1 MSLLHAIQIVF
12 VANLALHAVAS
23 AEELP
28 CADLLNKKNVE
39 MQFLVQENL
48 NLKEQVNRLQPPALT
63 ASELNSRMTSRLR
76 EIAADVRSQRQAM
89 NEFQG
94 YVSWMSG
101 SIAGYSKYIEAGSM
115 AAGFAKILPI
125 PYAGQAGM
133 FTKFVSHF
141 TLSLSAASKSIT
153 TFLAT
158 SQLFLDR
165 VDLLDRHP
173 ERDREINE
181 LARFADEQLLKD
193 LTDLQIK
200 LSTTSELSAS
210 ALSFMES
217 LNHYALSSD
226 EYWTK
231 AKSLVKRGDADKKE
245 KSYLAESVSGLKNK
259 AGGFNAR
266 LKGYDDS
273 VRKDIPLI
281 KSLGTYVELL
291 AFLKWRQAE
300 EGRLI
305 ESSPAPP
312 PVVPPTPQ

>member
-1 MSLLHAIQIVF
+1 MPRLHAILIAF
-12 VANLALHAVAS
+12 VAALSIKPVAS

-28 CADLLNKKNVE
+28 CSDLLNKKTVE
-39 MQFLVQENL
+39 VQSLVQENL
-48 NLKEQVNRLQPPALT
+48 TLKEQVNRLQPPALT
-63 ASELNSRMTSRLR
+63 ASELSSRMTSRLR
-76 EIAADVRSQRQAM
+76 EIAADVKSQRQAM

-153 TFLAT
+153 TFLTT
-158 SQLFLDR
+158 SQQFLDR
-165 VDLLDRHP
+165 VDSLDRNP
-173 ERDREINE
+173 ERDREIND

-193 LTDLQIK
+193 MTDLQSK

-226 EYWTK
+226 EYWAK
-231 AKSLVKRGDADKKE
+231 AKLLVKRGDADKKE

-291 AFLKWRQAE
+291 VFLKWRQAE
-300 EGRLI
+300 EGKI
-305 ESSPAPP
+305 IDVSPAVL
-312 PVVPPTPQ
+312 PVVPVTPK